1 MPGLVPMPAVLH
13 YGTCA
18 VIPALLPSSPHR
30 GWALTSKTAE
40 IPQLVGPAANVFTP
54 QAGT

>member
-18 VIPALLPSSPHR
+18 VIPVLLPSSPHR